1 MGALNLLGEEGMQ
14 EVKKYDIHLTEKFE
28 KNIEKSD
35 RLREVTEK
43 WVQVLRK
50 ALSYPRSTRAST
62 DKLAE
67 EVRFWKLLSR
77 KFDELEYE
85 FNDERT
91 TTLLA
96 IMRKLLSVDPAHRA
110 LMDEFVVL
118 KEQVLQLT
126 PAVKLLHLQLEEV
139 LAGFIGKL

>member
-62 DKLAE
+62 D
-67 EVRFWKLLSR
+67 VRPPPRRNSPR
-77 KFDELEYE
+77 KC
-85 FNDERT
+85 
-91 TTLLA
+91 A
-96 IMRKLLSVDPAHRA
+96 SGSCCPASS
-110 LMDEFVVL
+110 
-118 KEQVLQLT
+118 T
-126 PAVKLLHLQLEEV
+126 SWSTNST
-139 LAGFIGKL
+139 

>member
-62 DKLAE
+62 DVRPPPTQKLAE

-85 FNDERT
+85 FNVKSEVGRT
-91 TTLLA
+91 NA
-96 IMRKLLSVDPAHRA
+96 PPRCWPSCANC
-110 LMDEFVVL
+110 
-118 KEQVLQLT
+118 
-126 PAVKLLHLQLEEV
+126 
-139 LAGFIGKL
+139 